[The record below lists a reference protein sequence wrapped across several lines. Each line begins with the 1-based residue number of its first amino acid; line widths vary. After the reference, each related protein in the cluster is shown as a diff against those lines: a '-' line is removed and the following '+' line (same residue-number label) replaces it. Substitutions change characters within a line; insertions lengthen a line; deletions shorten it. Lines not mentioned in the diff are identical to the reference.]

1 LALVARRPQGFPAH
15 RHPEVS
21 FGAHSSLRLDLS
33 STAPDSTHRSPPAL
47 TNQLR
52 SDYHPEV
59 FPLRHFQPREPVFFE
74 CAEPPRISTPPA
86 RFRPPRRLSAPPASP
101 TFRSGAPLG
110 FALQGIFLAGERPP
124 RLRGDPPSCQLATA
138 PELDAAC
145 ATPSC
150 FGTPTAGPVSHL
162 RVRTSRANVLGTLGP
177 AALLS
182 FQLLQGSLSSRVAR
196 PIGPAPPRALSRKPP
211 CGGPRLRLRGSTR
224 CWIGLSSLDDRRPS

>member
-1 LALVARRPQGFPAH
+1 LTSPLQHQTRLTARRQPSRTSCARITTQRFFPFGTSNQESPSFSNARNH
-15 RHPEVS
+15 RAS
-21 FGAHSSLRLDLS
+21 
-33 STAPDSTHRSPPAL
+33 
-47 TNQLR
+47 
-52 SDYHPEV
+52 
-59 FPLRHFQPREPVFFE
+59 
-74 CAEPPRISTPPA
+74 
-86 RFRPPRRLSAPPASP
+86 PRRPRGFDRLGDFRLPPASP

-124 RLRGDPPSCQLATA
+124 RFRGDPPSCQLATA
-138 PELDAAC
+138 PELDAAY

-224 CWIGLSSLDDRRPS
+224 CWIGLSSLNDRRPS